1 MLQEKF
7 VEDNLTIRDVIAKQ
21 NIVFRWILYLGL
33 IAGILIFGM
42 YGSGYNAGAFFY
54 GKF

>member
-7 VEDNLTIRDVIAKQ
+7 DKENLCIRDVIAQQ

-33 IAGILIFGM
+33 IAAILIFGM
-42 YGSGYNAGAFFY
+42 YGTGYNAGAFFY
-54 GKF
+54 GQF